1 MRVLGIHKN
10 IPVSDTNL
18 TLGLQVGF
26 ISARLADK
34 IFPVNPRAI
43 TDPSKLGLQ
52 LEDRNTP
59 ALIINLWLIFVMHND
74 DLRWY
79 MTPNQQRQMLLLNLN
94 RVVSKPNVTLR
105 KILCCSANCILNY
118 LVFQINFPTDT

>member
-26 ISARLADK
+26 IS
-34 IFPVNPRAI
+34 PVNPRAI

-59 ALIINLWLIFVMHND
+59 ALIINLWLIFVMHDD

-79 MTPNQQRQMLLLNLN
+79 MTSNQQR
-94 RVVSKPNVTLR
+94 
-105 KILCCSANCILNY
+105 
-118 LVFQINFPTDT
+118 